1 MSHAKGKAKEKPIAS
16 LLAGATAGGVESFI
30 TFPLESLKTQL
41 QFGAL
46 EGKSQ
51 TPLQALRGTLAQRG
65 VGGLYAGCTAVV
77 IGNAVK
83 AGVRFTTYDQ
93 FKSLLKDEEVG
104 PEPRLRGRRSLPE
117 IRRVMMWSETDP
129 CAQGKLTAPRSM
141 LAGLGAGMMEAIIA
155 VTPSETI
162 KWVWDA
168 TSRETHTV
176 DPEKLVDSALM
187 QSRTKMI
194 EDSKRP
200 EPRFRGMNDA
210 VRTIVKEEGYL
221 GIYRGLG
228 PVVRESFRPTRSSHS
243 PCGDTDEL
251 MAQMLRQGANSA
263 VRFSSY
269 STLKQ
274 LAQGSVVAGSQLP
287 GWMTFGIGATA
298 GVITVCKSDEV
309 EFELTRRHHHA
320 IRVSRS
326 FAAPDRF
333 EACHC

>member
-46 EGKSQ
+46 EGKAQ

-93 FKSLLKDEEVG
+93 FKSLLKDEE
-104 PEPRLRGRRSLPE
+104 
-117 IRRVMMWSETDP
+117 
-129 CAQGKLTAPRSM
+129 GKLTAPRSM

-162 KWVWDA
+162 K
-168 TSRETHTV
+168 
-176 DPEKLVDSALM
+176 
-187 QSRTKMI
+187 TKMI

-228 PVVRESFRPTRSSHS
+228 PV
-243 PCGDTDEL
+243 
-251 MAQMLRQGANSA
+251 MLRQGANSA

-298 GVITVCKSDEV
+298 GVITVCKSGKV
-309 EFELTRRHHHA
+309 GFELTTRHHHA
-320 IRVSRS
+320 IRRCEDSDAVAARQDRVPQRSALRVSHRHGGRRPQVLEGNG
-326 FAAPDRF
+326 AETGATDR
-333 EACHC
+333 E